1 MPIGKNYYCK
11 IKKNAV
17 HDIITGTFLEQ
28 LSKISNLEK
37 LPSKRDLTQKL
48 KKIMKILFLDIDGVL
63 NSKFYYK
70 YIYKPGNGLSRFDP
84 YCAVLIRRLVEEFS
98 LQIVIT
104 STWRNGLVDR
114 LMRELQDN
122 GLDNFL
128 HEDWHTPI
136 LRFASRGKEIKS
148 WLDKHPEVTD
158 YLIIDDNE
166 NLLEY
171 QMDRFVKTNNFLGMA
186 QEHYNQARCIL
197 LSEGSFPEIPLI
209 ALDCK

>member
-1 MPIGKNYYCK
+1 MAFLWKHLSTINNQAKYSLNKGFNPKIEKN
-11 IKKNAV
+11 
-17 HDIITGTFLEQ
+17 
-28 LSKISNLEK
+28 
-37 LPSKRDLTQKL
+37 
-48 KKIMKILFLDIDGVL
+48 MKILFLDIDGVL

-70 YIYKPGNGLSRFDP
+70 YIYKPDNGLSRFDP

-128 HEDWHTPI
+128 HSDWHTPI

-171 QMDRFVKTNNFLGMA
+171 QMERFVKTNNFLGMA
-186 QEHYNQARCIL
+186 QEHYNQARSIL
-197 LSEGSFPEIPLI
+197 LSESNFSEIPLV
-209 ALDCK
+209 ALDYK